1 MTLDG
6 ELLDI
11 VCRRIANLDR
21 PAYIKNSELRYVA
34 VNDAYARFFGRDISD
49 FIGNRSQDLL
59 DAGESADREDKER
72 RALVFGSE
80 EVALCFD
87 AWGRQR
93 SRVEIESF
101 SPSEDRVYIFGVFL
115 AATAAARDAFAAGAA
130 RRPADEA
137 GFFRSVL
144 EGLPVATFV
153 RDSSH
158 RLIYANAA
166 HADITGLD
174 RDEMLGKTEHEMFA
188 VGADDFFVENEAVL
202 REGRGHEFESE
213 IVDRRQVTHPVKICL
228 NRATAADGKHY
239 AVGSVTDTSALK
251 QREMQLIEAQARA
264 EALHQDLDN
273 ILRSMPIGVLIHNGD
288 YIVEYVNDA
297 FYDIWEY
304 SKEDRFEGRPYRD
317 IIAKHYEL
325 ARFGADGRSIDDIY
339 QAWLATLG
347 KAGEHRQTEVNFA
360 DGKSVIID
368 ARQISNG
375 RTLMSYTDISSVKQQ
390 SREITETRLALE
402 HLGELMADAMQAMS
416 QGLLIVQDGA
426 ILLANDRLKDML
438 KLPAELTEVGRD
450 WSAAF
455 DYCAERGDFG
465 NGSEALL
472 ETWAESIAAS
482 KPISCVFQVVGDRWI
497 QLGAAIGEHRRWTV
511 VFTDVT
517 EMKEREADLQLL
529 LARSN
534 AADRAKSEFLTH
546 MSHEIRTPMNGV
558 LGMAELLGKTDL
570 DPRQK
575 TFVDIIVKSGNALLT
590 IINDILDFSRIDTG
604 DMHLRKMAFDPAEAV
619 EDIATLLAAA
629 ASEKNIEL
637 MVRIAP
643 GVPAAMLGDAG
654 RFRQIVT
661 NLVGNAIKFTERG
674 HVLVELDSQS
684 APDDNIL
691 LVLRIEDTG
700 IGIPAEKLDTIFDK
714 FSLADSS
721 FARRLEGSGLGLA
734 ITAGLVDLFGGS
746 LSVESEWGKGSVFT
760 VHLSMPLV
768 APRAE
773 VPELPANVKRAG
785 ILIVE
790 DDEAHRRI
798 LTEQLAQWGFD
809 SHAAED
815 GKTALAILDAAF
827 DMGVSV
833 EAIIVDYSMPG
844 MSGYQIASAV
854 RADPRFEALPI
865 VFLTSMG
872 VAGRDKDFTA
882 VNGQAHLM
890 KPVRANVLRN
900 TIIDVVRASRR
911 KKAGEQPDAAAR
923 PLPLEAEAAAAIEAT
938 DRMTPASPGNAID
951 VLVAEDNEVNQIVFT
966 QILQAT
972 GLRFLVVENGQAA
985 VDAWRQLRPSLI
997 LMDVSMPV
1005 MNGHQATRMIRQ
1017 FEAQVE
1023 QGWHVPIIGVTA
1035 QALDVDRIACM
1046 QAGMDDCL
1054 SKPISPELL
1063 EDKIQRYLGDVV
1075 FRADRFNSQGSDR

>member
-11 VCRRIANLDR
+11 ACRRIAHLDR

-34 VNDAYARFFGRDISD
+34 VNDAYARFFGHDVSD
-49 FIGNRSQDLL
+49 FIGNRSHDLL
-59 DAGESADREDKER
+59 DAGESADREDRER

-87 AWGRQR
+87 GSGRQR
-93 SRVEIESF
+93 SRIQIESF

-115 AATAAARDAFAAGAA
+115 EA
-130 RRPADEA
+130 PA
-137 GFFRSVL
+137 
-144 EGLPVATFV
+144 
-153 RDSSH
+153 
-158 RLIYANAA
+158 
-166 HADITGLD
+166 
-174 RDEMLGKTEHEMFA
+174 KT
-188 VGADDFFVENEAVL
+188 
-202 REGRGHEFESE
+202 
-213 IVDRRQVTHPVKICL
+213 
-228 NRATAADGKHY
+228 
-239 AVGSVTDTSALK
+239 
-251 QREMQLIEAQARA
+251 
-264 EALHQDLDN
+264 LHHDLDN
-273 ILRSMPIGVLIHNGD
+273 ILRSMPIGVLIHDSN

-297 FYDIWEY
+297 FYDIWEF

-317 IIAKHYEL
+317 LIAKHYEL
-325 ARFGADGRSIDDIY
+325 ARFGFDGRSIDDIY
-339 QAWLATLG
+339 QARLAALR
-347 KAGEHRQTEVNFA
+347 KAGEHLQTEMNFA

-368 ARQISNG
+368 ARRISNG
-375 RTLMSYTDISSVKQQ
+375 RTLMSYTDISSVKRQFQ
-390 SREITETRLALE
+390 EITETRLALE
-402 HLGELMADAMQAMS
+402 RLGELMADAMQAMS
-416 QGLLIVQDGA
+416 QGLLIVQDGT
-426 ILLANDRLKDML
+426 IMLANDRLKDML
-438 KLPAELTEVGRD
+438 KLPAELLEVGKG

-465 NGSEALL
+465 DDAEAVR
-472 ETWAESIAAS
+472 TSWGESIAVG
-482 KPISCVFQVVGDRWI
+482 KPISCVFQITGGRWM

-511 VFTDVT
+511 VLTDVT

-546 MSHEIRTPMNGV
+546 MSHEIRTPINGV

-570 DPRQK
+570 DARQK

-604 DMHLRKMAFDPAEAV
+604 EMHLRKVAFDPAEAV

-629 ASEKNIEL
+629 ASEKNVEL

-643 GVPAAMLGDAG
+643 GMPAAMLGDAG

-674 HVLVELDSQS
+674 HVLVELDSQP
-684 APDDNIL
+684 APGDTVL
-691 LVLRIEDTG
+691 LVLRVEDTG
-700 IGIPAEKLDTIFDK
+700 IGIPDEKLDTIFDK

-746 LSVESEWGKGSVFT
+746 LSVESEWGRGSVFT
-760 VHLSMPLV
+760 VHLPMPLV
-768 APRAE
+768 VARGKVA
-773 VPELPANVKRAG
+773 ELPANVRDARV
-785 ILIVE
+785 LIVE
-790 DDEAHRRI
+790 DDAIHRGI
-798 LTEQLAQWGFD
+798 LTEQLTQWGFD
-809 SHAAED
+809 GHVAED

-827 DMGVSV
+827 DMGISV
-833 EAIIVDYSMPG
+833 DAMIVDYSMPG
-844 MSGYQIASAV
+844 MNGYQVAGAV
-854 RADPRFEALPI
+854 RADPRFCALPI

-872 VAGRDKDFTA
+872 AAGCDREFAA

-890 KPVRANVLRN
+890 KPVRANVLRG

-911 KKAGEQPDAAAR
+911 KKLGERSAPVER
-923 PLPLEAEAAAAIEAT
+923 RLPIEAEAAAAIEAT
-938 DRMTPASPGNAID
+938 DQITSAKPGNAID

-1017 FEAQVE
+1017 FETQAGH
-1023 QGWHVPIIGVTA
+1023 GWHVPIVGVTA

-1046 QAGMDDCL
+1046 QSGMDDCM

-1063 EDKIQRYLGDVV
+1063 ETKIQRYLGDTA
-1075 FRADRFNSQGSDR
+1075 FQADRSKN

>member
-1 MTLDG
+1 LDG

-11 VCRRIANLDR
+11 ACRRIAHLDR

-34 VNDAYARFFGRDISD
+34 VNDAYARFFGHDVSD
-49 FIGNRSQDLL
+49 FIGNRSHDLL
-59 DAGESADREDKER
+59 DAGESADREDRER

-87 AWGRQR
+87 GSGRQR
-93 SRVEIESF
+93 SRIQIESF
-101 SPSEDRVYIFGVFL
+101 APSEDRVYIFGVFL
-115 AATAAARDAFAAGAA
+115 EA
-130 RRPADEA
+130 PA
-137 GFFRSVL
+137 
-144 EGLPVATFV
+144 
-153 RDSSH
+153 
-158 RLIYANAA
+158 
-166 HADITGLD
+166 
-174 RDEMLGKTEHEMFA
+174 KT
-188 VGADDFFVENEAVL
+188 
-202 REGRGHEFESE
+202 
-213 IVDRRQVTHPVKICL
+213 
-228 NRATAADGKHY
+228 
-239 AVGSVTDTSALK
+239 
-251 QREMQLIEAQARA
+251 
-264 EALHQDLDN
+264 LHQDLDN
-273 ILRSMPIGVLIHNGD
+273 ILRSMPIGVLIHDGN

-297 FYDIWEY
+297 FYDIWEFP
-304 SKEDRFEGRPYRD
+304 KEDRFEGRPYRD
-317 IIAKHYEL
+317 LIAKHYEL
-325 ARFGADGRSIDDIY
+325 ARFGFDGRSIDDIY
-339 QAWLATLG
+339 QARLAALR
-347 KAGEHRQTEVNFA
+347 KAGEHLQTEMNFA

-368 ARQISNG
+368 ARRISNG
-375 RTLMSYTDISSVKQQ
+375 RTLMSYTDISSVKRQFQ
-390 SREITETRLALE
+390 EITETRLALE
-402 HLGELMADAMQAMS
+402 RLGELMADAMQAMS
-416 QGLLIVQDGA
+416 QGLLIVQDGT
-426 ILLANDRLKDML
+426 IMLANDRLKDML
-438 KLPAELTEVGRD
+438 KLPAELLEVGRG
-450 WSAAF
+450 WPAAF
-455 DYCAERGDFG
+455 DHCAERGDFG
-465 NGSEALL
+465 DDAEAVR
-472 ETWAESIAAS
+472 TSWGESIAAG
-482 KPISCVFQVVGDRWI
+482 KPISCVFQITGDRWMQI
-497 QLGAAIGEHRRWTV
+497 DAAIGEHRRWTV
-511 VFTDVT
+511 VLTDVT

-570 DPRQK
+570 DARQK

-604 DMHLRKMAFDPAEAV
+604 EMHLRKMAFDPAEAV

-629 ASEKNIEL
+629 ASEKNVEL

-643 GVPAAMLGDAG
+643 GMPAAMLGDAG

-674 HVLVELDSQS
+674 HVLVELDSQP
-684 APDDNIL
+684 APGDTVL
-691 LVLRIEDTG
+691 LVLRVEDTG
-700 IGIPAEKLDTIFDK
+700 IGIPDEKLDTIFDK

-746 LSVESEWGKGSVFT
+746 LSVESEWGRGSVFT
-760 VHLSMPLV
+760 VHLPMPLV
-768 APRAE
+768 VARGKVA
-773 VPELPANVKRAG
+773 ELPPNVRDARV
-785 ILIVE
+785 LIVE
-790 DDEAHRRI
+790 DDAIHRGI
-798 LTEQLAQWGFD
+798 LTEQLTQWGFD
-809 SHAAED
+809 GHVAED

-827 DMGVSV
+827 DMGISV
-833 EAIIVDYSMPG
+833 DAMIVDYSMPG
-844 MSGYQIASAV
+844 MNGYQVASAV
-854 RADPRFEALPI
+854 RADPRFCALPI

-872 VAGRDKDFTA
+872 AAGCDREFAA

-890 KPVRANVLRN
+890 KPVRANVLRG

-911 KKAGEQPDAAAR
+911 KKLGERSAPVER
-923 PLPLEAEAAAAIEAT
+923 RLPIEAEAAAAIEAT
-938 DRMTPASPGNAID
+938 DQMTSAKPGNAID

-1017 FEAQVE
+1017 FETQAGH
-1023 QGWHVPIIGVTA
+1023 GWHVPIVGVTA

-1046 QAGMDDCL
+1046 QSGMDDCM

-1063 EDKIQRYLGDVV
+1063 ETKIQRYLGDTA
-1075 FRADRFNSQGSDR
+1075 FQADRSKNQGSDR

>member
-11 VCRRIANLDR
+11 ACRRIANLDR

-34 VNDAYARFFGRDISD
+34 VNEAYARFFGREISD
-49 FIGNRSQDLL
+49 FIGNRSHDLL
-59 DAGESADREDKER
+59 DADESADREDRER

-87 AWGRQR
+87 ASGRQR
-93 SRVEIESF
+93 SRIQIESF
-101 SPSEDRVYIFGVFL
+101 SPSEERLYIFGVFQAAS
-115 AATAAARDAFAAGAA
+115 AATRDVSTAETV
-130 RRPADEA
+130 RKDVDEA

-144 EGLPVATFV
+144 EDLPVATFV
-153 RDSSH
+153 RDADH
-158 RLIYANAA
+158 RLIYTNAA
-166 HADITGLD
+166 HADIIGLD
-174 RDEMLGKTEHEMFA
+174 RKEMLGKTEHEMFD
-188 VGADDFFVENEAVL
+188 VGADDFFAENEAVL

-213 IVDRRQVTHPVKICL
+213 IVNRQQVARPVRIRL
-228 NRATAADGKHY
+228 NRATTTDGKHY
-239 AVGSVTDTSALK
+239 AIGSVTDTSALK
-251 QREMQLIEAQARA
+251 QRETQLIEAQARA

-273 ILRSMPIGVLIHNGD
+273 ILRSMPIGVLIHNSD
-288 YIVEYVNDA
+288 YIVEYVNHA
-297 FYDIWEY
+297 FYDIWEF
-304 SKEDRFEGRPYRD
+304 SKDDRFEGRPYRD
-317 IIAKHYEL
+317 LIAKHYEL
-325 ARFGADGRSIDDIY
+325 ARFSADSGSIDDIY
-339 QAWLATLG
+339 QARLAALR
-347 KAGEHRQTEVNFA
+347 KAGEHLQTEVNFA

-368 ARQISNG
+368 ARRISNG
-375 RTLMSYTDISSVKQQ
+375 RTLMSYTDISSVRQQ
-390 SREITETRLALE
+390 SQEITETRLALE
-402 HLGELMADAMQAMS
+402 RLGELMADAMQAMS
-416 QGLLIVQDGA
+416 QGLLIVQDGT
-426 ILLANDRLKDML
+426 IMLANDRLKDML
-438 KLPAELTEVGRD
+438 KLPAALLEVGKN

-465 NGSEALL
+465 GDSEVLRKS
-472 ETWAESIAAS
+472 WADSIAS
-482 KPISCVFQVVGDRWI
+482 CKPISCVFQIVGDRWM
-497 QLGAAIGEHRRWTV
+497 QLDAAIGEHRRWTV
-511 VFTDVT
+511 VLTDVT

-570 DPRQK
+570 DTRQK
-575 TFVDIIVKSGNALLT
+575 TFVDIIVKSGNALMT

-604 DMHLRKMAFDPAEAV
+604 EMHLRKMAFDPAEAI

-674 HVLVELDSQS
+674 HVLVELDSQF
-684 APDDNIL
+684 APDDNVL
-691 LVLRIEDTG
+691 LVLRVEDTG
-700 IGIPAEKLDTIFDK
+700 IGIPDEKLDTIFDK

-721 FARRLEGSGLGLA
+721 FARRLDGSGLGLA

-746 LSVESEWGKGSVFT
+746 LSVESEWGRGSVFT
-760 VHLSMPLV
+760 VHLPMPLV
-768 APRAE
+768 AARDA
-773 VPELPANVKRAG
+773 VPELPANLKRAR
-785 ILIVE
+785 ILVVE
-790 DDEAHRRI
+790 DDETHRRI
-798 LTEQLAQWGFD
+798 LTEQLAHWGFD
-809 SHAAED
+809 GHAAED
-815 GKTALAILDAAF
+815 AETALAILDAAF

-833 EAIIVDYSMPG
+833 DAIIIDYGMPH
-844 MSGYQIASAV
+844 MNGYQLASTV
-854 RADPRFEALPI
+854 CADPRFATLPI

-872 VAGRDKDFTA
+872 AAGSDKEFGA
-882 VNGQAHLM
+882 VNGQTHLM

-900 TIIDVVRASRR
+900 TIIDVVRTSRR
-911 KKAGEQPDAAAR
+911 KKAGGQSDSAAR
-923 PLPLEAEAAAAIEAT
+923 QLPIDREIAVAIETT
-938 DRMTPASPGNAID
+938 DQLMPAKPGNAID

-1017 FEAQVE
+1017 LETQLGQE
-1023 QGWHVPIIGVTA
+1023 WHVPIVGVTA
-1035 QALDVDRIACM
+1035 QALDVDRITCM
-1046 QAGMDDCL
+1046 QSGMDDCL

-1063 EDKIQRYLGDVV
+1063 EGKIRRYLGDAV
-1075 FRADRFNSQGSDR
+1075 FQADRSNS

>member
-11 VCRRIANLDR
+11 ACRRIASLDR

-34 VNDAYARFFGRDISD
+34 VNDAYARFFAHDISD
-49 FIGNRSQDLL
+49 FIGNRSHDLL
-59 DAGESADREDKER
+59 DAGESADIEDRER

-87 AWGRQR
+87 ASGRQR
-93 SRVEIESF
+93 SRIQIESF

-115 AATAAARDAFAAGAA
+115 EA
-130 RRPADEA
+130 PA
-137 GFFRSVL
+137 
-144 EGLPVATFV
+144 
-153 RDSSH
+153 
-158 RLIYANAA
+158 
-166 HADITGLD
+166 
-174 RDEMLGKTEHEMFA
+174 KT
-188 VGADDFFVENEAVL
+188 
-202 REGRGHEFESE
+202 
-213 IVDRRQVTHPVKICL
+213 
-228 NRATAADGKHY
+228 
-239 AVGSVTDTSALK
+239 
-251 QREMQLIEAQARA
+251 
-264 EALHQDLDN
+264 LHQDLDN
-273 ILRSMPIGVLIHNGD
+273 ILRSMPIGVLIHDSD

-297 FYDIWEY
+297 FYDIWEF
-304 SKEDRFEGRPYRD
+304 SKDDRFEGRPYRD
-317 IIAKHYEL
+317 LIAKHYEL
-325 ARFGADGRSIDDIY
+325 ARFGFDGRSIDDIY
-339 QAWLATLG
+339 QERLAALR
-347 KAGEHRQTEVNFA
+347 KAGEHLQTEMNFA

-368 ARQISNG
+368 ARRISNG

-390 SREITETRLALE
+390 FQEITETRLALE
-402 HLGELMADAMQAMS
+402 RLGELMADAMQAMS

-426 ILLANDRLKDML
+426 IMLANDRLKTML
-438 KLPAELTEVGRD
+438 KLPAELLEVGKD

-455 DYCAERGDFG
+455 DYCGKRGDFG
-465 NGSEALL
+465 DDAEAVR
-472 ETWAESIAAS
+472 TSWGESIAAG
-482 KPISCVFQVVGDRWI
+482 KPISCVFQITGDRWM
-497 QLGAAIGEHRRWTV
+497 QLDAAIGEHRRWTV
-511 VFTDVT
+511 VLTDVT

-570 DPRQK
+570 DARQK

-604 DMHLRKMAFDPAEAV
+604 EMHLRKMAFDPAEAV

-629 ASEKNIEL
+629 ASEKNIQL

-643 GVPAAMLGDAG
+643 GVPAGMLGDAG

-674 HVLVELDSQS
+674 HVLAELDSQP
-684 APDDNIL
+684 APGDTVL
-691 LVLRIEDTG
+691 LVLRVEDTG
-700 IGIPAEKLDTIFDK
+700 IGIPDEKLDTIFDK

-746 LSVESEWGKGSVFT
+746 LSVASEWGRGSVFT
-760 VHLSMPLV
+760 VHLPMPLV
-768 APRAE
+768 AARGKVA
-773 VPELPANVKRAG
+773 ELPANVRDARV
-785 ILIVE
+785 LIVE
-790 DDEAHRRI
+790 DDAIHRRI

-809 SHAAED
+809 GHVAED

-833 EAIIVDYSMPG
+833 DAIIVDYSMPG
-844 MSGYQIASAV
+844 MNGYQVASAV
-854 RADPRFEALPI
+854 RADPRFDTLPI

-872 VAGRDKDFTA
+872 VAGCDREFAA

-890 KPVRANVLRN
+890 KPVRANVLRG

-911 KKAGEQPDAAAR
+911 KKLGERSAPVER
-923 PLPLEAEAAAAIEAT
+923 RLPIETEAAAAIEAT
-938 DRMTPASPGNAID
+938 DRMTQAKPGNAID

-1017 FEAQVE
+1017 FETQAG
-1023 QGWHVPIIGVTA
+1023 QGWHVPIVGVMA
-1035 QALDVDRIACM
+1035 QALDVDRITCM
-1046 QAGMDDCL
+1046 QSGMDDCM

-1063 EDKIQRYLGDVV
+1063 ETKIQRYLGDTA
-1075 FRADRFNSQGSDR
+1075 FQADRSKNQGSDR

>member
-11 VCRRIANLDR
+11 ACRRIAHLDR

-34 VNDAYARFFGRDISD
+34 VNDAYARFFGHDVSD
-49 FIGNRSQDLL
+49 FIGNRSHDLL
-59 DAGESADREDKER
+59 DAGESADREDRER

-87 AWGRQR
+87 GSGRQR
-93 SRVEIESF
+93 SRIQIESF
-101 SPSEDRVYIFGVFL
+101 SPSEGRVYIFGVFL
-115 AATAAARDAFAAGAA
+115 EA
-130 RRPADEA
+130 PA
-137 GFFRSVL
+137 
-144 EGLPVATFV
+144 
-153 RDSSH
+153 
-158 RLIYANAA
+158 
-166 HADITGLD
+166 
-174 RDEMLGKTEHEMFA
+174 KT
-188 VGADDFFVENEAVL
+188 
-202 REGRGHEFESE
+202 
-213 IVDRRQVTHPVKICL
+213 
-228 NRATAADGKHY
+228 
-239 AVGSVTDTSALK
+239 
-251 QREMQLIEAQARA
+251 
-264 EALHQDLDN
+264 LHHDLDN
-273 ILRSMPIGVLIHNGD
+273 ILRSMPIGVLIHDSN

-297 FYDIWEY
+297 FYDIWEF

-317 IIAKHYEL
+317 LIAKHYEL
-325 ARFGADGRSIDDIY
+325 ARFGFDGRSIDDIY
-339 QAWLATLG
+339 QARLAALR
-347 KAGEHRQTEVNFA
+347 KAGEHLQTEMNFA

-368 ARQISNG
+368 ARRISNG
-375 RTLMSYTDISSVKQQ
+375 RTLMSYTDISSVKRQFQ
-390 SREITETRLALE
+390 EITETRLALE
-402 HLGELMADAMQAMS
+402 RLGELMADAMQAMS
-416 QGLLIVQDGA
+416 QGLLIVQDGT
-426 ILLANDRLKDML
+426 IMLANDRLKDML
-438 KLPAELTEVGRD
+438 KLPAELLEVGKG

-465 NGSEALL
+465 DDAEAVR
-472 ETWAESIAAS
+472 TSWGESIAVG
-482 KPISCVFQVVGDRWI
+482 KPISCVFQITGGRWM

-511 VFTDVT
+511 VLTDVT

-570 DPRQK
+570 DARQK

-604 DMHLRKMAFDPAEAV
+604 EMHLRKVAFDPAEAV

-629 ASEKNIEL
+629 ASEKNVEL

-643 GVPAAMLGDAG
+643 GMPAAMLGDAG

-674 HVLVELDSQS
+674 HVLVELDSQP
-684 APDDNIL
+684 APGDTVL
-691 LVLRIEDTG
+691 LVLRVEDTG
-700 IGIPAEKLDTIFDK
+700 IGIPDEKLDTIFDK

-746 LSVESEWGKGSVFT
+746 LSVESEWGRGSVFT
-760 VHLSMPLV
+760 VHLPMPLV
-768 APRAE
+768 VARGKVA
-773 VPELPANVKRAG
+773 ELPANVRDARV
-785 ILIVE
+785 LIVE
-790 DDEAHRRI
+790 DDAIHRGI
-798 LTEQLAQWGFD
+798 LTEQLTQWGFD
-809 SHAAED
+809 GHVAED

-827 DMGVSV
+827 DMGISV
-833 EAIIVDYSMPG
+833 DAMIVDYSMPD
-844 MSGYQIASAV
+844 MNGYQVASAV
-854 RADPRFEALPI
+854 RADPRFCALPI

-872 VAGRDKDFTA
+872 AAGCDREFAA

-890 KPVRANVLRN
+890 KPVRANVLRG

-911 KKAGEQPDAAAR
+911 KKLGERSAPVER
-923 PLPLEAEAAAAIEAT
+923 RLPIEAEAAAAIEAT
-938 DRMTPASPGNAID
+938 DQITSAKPGNAID

-972 GLRFLVVENGQAA
+972 GLRFLVVENGQAV

-1017 FEAQVE
+1017 FETQAGH
-1023 QGWHVPIIGVTA
+1023 GWHVPIVGVTA

-1046 QAGMDDCL
+1046 QSGMDDCM

-1063 EDKIQRYLGDVV
+1063 ETKIQRYLGDTA
-1075 FRADRFNSQGSDR
+1075 FQADRSKN

>member
-1 MTLDG
+1 LTLDG

-11 VCRRIANLDR
+11 ACRRIASLDR

-34 VNDAYARFFGRDISD
+34 VNDAYARFFAHDISD
-49 FIGNRSQDLL
+49 FIGNRSHDLL
-59 DAGESADREDKER
+59 DAGESADIEDRER

-87 AWGRQR
+87 ASGRQR
-93 SRVEIESF
+93 SRIQIESF

-115 AATAAARDAFAAGAA
+115 EA
-130 RRPADEA
+130 PA
-137 GFFRSVL
+137 
-144 EGLPVATFV
+144 
-153 RDSSH
+153 
-158 RLIYANAA
+158 
-166 HADITGLD
+166 
-174 RDEMLGKTEHEMFA
+174 KT
-188 VGADDFFVENEAVL
+188 
-202 REGRGHEFESE
+202 
-213 IVDRRQVTHPVKICL
+213 
-228 NRATAADGKHY
+228 
-239 AVGSVTDTSALK
+239 
-251 QREMQLIEAQARA
+251 
-264 EALHQDLDN
+264 LHQDLDN
-273 ILRSMPIGVLIHNGD
+273 ILRSMPIGVLIHDSD

-297 FYDIWEY
+297 FYDIWEF
-304 SKEDRFEGRPYRD
+304 SKDDRFEGRPYRD
-317 IIAKHYEL
+317 LIAKHYEL
-325 ARFGADGRSIDDIY
+325 ARFGFDGRSIDDIY
-339 QAWLATLG
+339 QERLAALR
-347 KAGEHRQTEVNFA
+347 KAGEHLQTEMNFA

-368 ARQISNG
+368 ARRISNG

-390 SREITETRLALE
+390 FQEITETRLALE
-402 HLGELMADAMQAMS
+402 RLGELMADAMQAMS

-426 ILLANDRLKDML
+426 IMLANDRLKTML
-438 KLPAELTEVGRD
+438 KLPVELLEVGKD

-455 DYCAERGDFG
+455 DYCGKRGDFG
-465 NGSEALL
+465 DDAEAVR
-472 ETWAESIAAS
+472 TSWGESIAAG
-482 KPISCVFQVVGDRWI
+482 KPISCVFQITGDRWM
-497 QLGAAIGEHRRWTV
+497 QLDAAIGEHRRWTV
-511 VFTDVT
+511 VLTDVT

-570 DPRQK
+570 DARQK

-604 DMHLRKMAFDPAEAV
+604 EMHLRKMAFDPAEAV

-629 ASEKNIEL
+629 ASEKNIQL

-643 GVPAAMLGDAG
+643 GVPAGMLGDAG

-674 HVLVELDSQS
+674 HVLVELDSQL
-684 APDDNIL
+684 APGDTVL
-691 LVLRIEDTG
+691 LVLRVEDTG
-700 IGIPAEKLDTIFDK
+700 IGIPDEKLDTIFDK

-746 LSVESEWGKGSVFT
+746 LSVESEWGRGSVFT
-760 VHLSMPLV
+760 VHLPMPLV
-768 APRAE
+768 AARGKVA
-773 VPELPANVKRAG
+773 ELPANVRDARV
-785 ILIVE
+785 LIVE
-790 DDEAHRRI
+790 DDAIHRRI

-809 SHAAED
+809 GHVAED

-833 EAIIVDYSMPG
+833 DAIIVDYSMPG
-844 MSGYQIASAV
+844 MNGYQVASAV
-854 RADPRFEALPI
+854 RADPRFDTLPI

-872 VAGRDKDFTA
+872 VAGCDREFAA

-890 KPVRANVLRN
+890 KPVRANVLRG

-911 KKAGEQPDAAAR
+911 KKLGERSAPVER
-923 PLPLEAEAAAAIEAT
+923 RLPIETEAAAAIEAT
-938 DRMTPASPGNAID
+938 DRMTQAKPGNAID

-1017 FEAQVE
+1017 FETQAG
-1023 QGWHVPIIGVTA
+1023 QGWHVPIVGVMA
-1035 QALDVDRIACM
+1035 QALDVDRITCM
-1046 QAGMDDCL
+1046 QSGMDDCM

-1063 EDKIQRYLGDVV
+1063 ETKIQRYLGDTA
-1075 FRADRFNSQGSDR
+1075 FQADRSKNQGSDR

>member
-11 VCRRIANLDR
+11 ACRRIASLDR

-49 FIGNRSQDLL
+49 FIGNRSHDLL
-59 DAGESADREDKER
+59 DASESADREDRER

-87 AWGRQR
+87 GSGRER
-93 SRVEIESF
+93 SRIQIESF
-101 SPSEDRVYIFGVFL
+101 SPAEDRLYIFGVFL
-115 AATAAARDAFAAGAA
+115 EAPARG
-130 RRPADEA
+130 
-137 GFFRSVL
+137 
-144 EGLPVATFV
+144 
-153 RDSSH
+153 
-158 RLIYANAA
+158 
-166 HADITGLD
+166 
-174 RDEMLGKTEHEMFA
+174 
-188 VGADDFFVENEAVL
+188 
-202 REGRGHEFESE
+202 
-213 IVDRRQVTHPVKICL
+213 
-228 NRATAADGKHY
+228 
-239 AVGSVTDTSALK
+239 
-251 QREMQLIEAQARA
+251 
-264 EALHQDLDN
+264 LHQDLDN
-273 ILRSMPIGVLIHNGD
+273 ILRSMPIGVLIHDSD
-288 YIVEYVNDA
+288 YVVEYVNDA
-297 FYDIWEY
+297 FYDIFEF
-304 SKEDRFEGRPYRD
+304 SKDERFEGRPYRD
-317 IIAKHYEL
+317 LIAKHYEL
-325 ARFGADGRSIDDIY
+325 ARFDTDGRSIDDIY
-339 QAWLATLG
+339 QARLAALR
-347 KAGEHRQTEVNFA
+347 KAGEHLQTEVNFA

-368 ARQISNG
+368 ARRIANG
-375 RTLMSYTDISSVKQQ
+375 RTLMSYTDISAVKQQ
-390 SREITETRLALE
+390 FREITEARLALE
-402 HLGELMADAMQAMS
+402 RLGELMADAMQAMS
-416 QGLLIVQDGA
+416 QGLLIVQDGT
-426 ILLANDRLKDML
+426 IMLANDRLKDML
-438 KLPAELTEVGRD
+438 KLPAELLEVGRN

-455 DYCAERGDFG
+455 DYCAQRGDFG
-465 NGSEALL
+465 EDAEAMRAS
-472 ETWAESIAAS
+472 WGESVAAG
-482 KPISCVFQVVGDRWI
+482 KPISCVFQIEGDRWM
-497 QLGAAIGEHRRWTV
+497 QLEAALGEHRRWTV
-511 VFTDVT
+511 VLTDVT

-570 DPRQK
+570 DARQK

-604 DMHLRKMAFDPAEAV
+604 EMHLRKMAFDPAEAV

-643 GVPAAMLGDAG
+643 GVPAAILGDAG

-674 HVLVELDSQS
+674 HVLVELDSQP
-684 APDDNIL
+684 APGDTIL

-700 IGIPAEKLDTIFDK
+700 IGIPEEKLDTIFDK

-721 FARRLEGSGLGLA
+721 FARRLEGSGLGLT

-760 VHLSMPLV
+760 VHLPMPLV
-768 APRAE
+768 AARGKIA
-773 VPELPANVKRAG
+773 ELPANVRDARV
-785 ILIVE
+785 LIVE
-790 DDEAHRRI
+790 DDAIYRRI

-809 SHAAED
+809 GHVAED
-815 GKTALAILDAAF
+815 GGTALAILDAAF

-833 EAIIVDYSMPG
+833 DAVIVDYSMPG
-844 MSGYQIASAV
+844 MNGYQVATAV
-854 RADPRFEALPI
+854 RADPRFDTLPI

-872 VAGRDKDFTA
+872 VAGCDREFAA

-890 KPVRANVLRN
+890 KPVRANVLRS

-911 KKAGEQPDAAAR
+911 KKLGERLASVER
-923 PLPLEAEAAAAIEAT
+923 RLPIEMEAAAAIEAT
-938 DRMTPASPGNAID
+938 DGMTSAKSGNAID

-1017 FEAQVE
+1017 FETQAGH
-1023 QGWHVPIIGVTA
+1023 GWHVPIVGVTA
-1035 QALDVDRIACM
+1035 QALDVDRIMCM
-1046 QAGMDDCL
+1046 QSGMDDCM

-1063 EDKIQRYLGDVV
+1063 ETKIRRYLGDTALM
-1075 FRADRFNSQGSDR
+1075 ADRSNN

>member
-11 VCRRIANLDR
+11 ACRRIASLDR

-34 VNDAYARFFGRDISD
+34 VNDAYARFFAHDISD
-49 FIGNRSQDLL
+49 FIGNRSHDLL
-59 DAGESADREDKER
+59 DAGESADIEDRER

-87 AWGRQR
+87 ASGRRR
-93 SRVEIESF
+93 SRIQIESF

-115 AATAAARDAFAAGAA
+115 EA
-130 RRPADEA
+130 PA
-137 GFFRSVL
+137 
-144 EGLPVATFV
+144 
-153 RDSSH
+153 
-158 RLIYANAA
+158 
-166 HADITGLD
+166 
-174 RDEMLGKTEHEMFA
+174 KT
-188 VGADDFFVENEAVL
+188 
-202 REGRGHEFESE
+202 
-213 IVDRRQVTHPVKICL
+213 
-228 NRATAADGKHY
+228 
-239 AVGSVTDTSALK
+239 
-251 QREMQLIEAQARA
+251 
-264 EALHQDLDN
+264 LHQDLDN
-273 ILRSMPIGVLIHNGD
+273 ILRSMPIGVLIHDSD

-297 FYDIWEY
+297 FYDIWEF
-304 SKEDRFEGRPYRD
+304 SKDDRFEGRPYRD
-317 IIAKHYEL
+317 LIAKHYEL
-325 ARFGADGRSIDDIY
+325 ARFGFDGRSIDDIY
-339 QAWLATLG
+339 QERLAALR
-347 KAGEHRQTEVNFA
+347 KAGEHLQTEMNFA

-368 ARQISNG
+368 ARRISNG

-390 SREITETRLALE
+390 FQEITETRLALE
-402 HLGELMADAMQAMS
+402 RLGELMADAMQAMS

-426 ILLANDRLKDML
+426 IMLANDRLKTML
-438 KLPAELTEVGRD
+438 KLPVELLEVGKD

-455 DYCAERGDFG
+455 DYCGKRGDFG
-465 NGSEALL
+465 DDAEAVR
-472 ETWAESIAAS
+472 TSWGESIAAG
-482 KPISCVFQVVGDRWI
+482 KPISCVFQITGDRWM
-497 QLGAAIGEHRRWTV
+497 QLDAAIGEHRRWTV
-511 VFTDVT
+511 VLTDVT

-570 DPRQK
+570 DARQK

-604 DMHLRKMAFDPAEAV
+604 EMHLRKMAFDPAEAV

-629 ASEKNIEL
+629 ASEKNIQL

-643 GVPAAMLGDAG
+643 GVPAGMLGDAG

-674 HVLVELDSQS
+674 HVLVELDSQL
-684 APDDNIL
+684 APGDTVL
-691 LVLRIEDTG
+691 LVLRVEDTG
-700 IGIPAEKLDTIFDK
+700 IGIPDEKLDTIFDK

-746 LSVESEWGKGSVFT
+746 LSVESEWGRGSVFT
-760 VHLSMPLV
+760 VHLPMPLV
-768 APRAE
+768 AARGKVA
-773 VPELPANVKRAG
+773 ELPANVRDARV
-785 ILIVE
+785 LIVE
-790 DDEAHRRI
+790 DDAIHRRI

-809 SHAAED
+809 GHVAED

-833 EAIIVDYSMPG
+833 DAIIVDYSMPG
-844 MSGYQIASAV
+844 MNGYQVASAV
-854 RADPRFEALPI
+854 RADPRFDTLPI

-872 VAGRDKDFTA
+872 VAGCDREFAA

-890 KPVRANVLRN
+890 KPVRANVLRG

-911 KKAGEQPDAAAR
+911 KKLGERSVPVER
-923 PLPLEAEAAAAIEAT
+923 RLPIETEAAAAIEAT
-938 DRMTPASPGNAID
+938 DRMTQAKPGNAID

-1017 FEAQVE
+1017 FETQAG
-1023 QGWHVPIIGVTA
+1023 QGWHVPIVGVMA
-1035 QALDVDRIACM
+1035 QALDVDRITCM
-1046 QAGMDDCL
+1046 QSGMDDCM

-1063 EDKIQRYLGDVV
+1063 ETKIQRYLGDTA
-1075 FRADRFNSQGSDR
+1075 FQADRSKNQGSDR

>member
-11 VCRRIANLDR
+11 ACRRIASLDR

-34 VNDAYARFFGRDISD
+34 VNDAYARFFGHDISD
-49 FIGNRSQDLL
+49 FIGNRSHDLL
-59 DAGESADREDKER
+59 DAGESADREDRER

-87 AWGRQR
+87 GSGRQR
-93 SRVEIESF
+93 SRIQIESF

-115 AATAAARDAFAAGAA
+115 DA
-130 RRPADEA
+130 PA
-137 GFFRSVL
+137 
-144 EGLPVATFV
+144 
-153 RDSSH
+153 
-158 RLIYANAA
+158 
-166 HADITGLD
+166 
-174 RDEMLGKTEHEMFA
+174 KT
-188 VGADDFFVENEAVL
+188 
-202 REGRGHEFESE
+202 
-213 IVDRRQVTHPVKICL
+213 
-228 NRATAADGKHY
+228 
-239 AVGSVTDTSALK
+239 
-251 QREMQLIEAQARA
+251 
-264 EALHQDLDN
+264 LHQDLDN
-273 ILRSMPIGVLIHNGD
+273 ILRSMPIGVLIHDSD
-288 YIVEYVNDA
+288 YVVEYVNDA
-297 FYDIWEY
+297 FYDIWEF

-317 IIAKHYEL
+317 LIAKHYEL
-325 ARFGADGRSIDDIY
+325 ARFGFDGRSIDDIY
-339 QAWLATLG
+339 QERLAALR
-347 KAGEHRQTEVNFA
+347 KAGEHLQTEMNFA

-368 ARQISNG
+368 ARRISNG

-390 SREITETRLALE
+390 FQEITETRLALE

-416 QGLLIVQDGA
+416 QGLLIVQDGT
-426 ILLANDRLKDML
+426 IMLVNDRLKDML
-438 KLPAELTEVGRD
+438 KLPAELLEVGKG

-465 NGSEALL
+465 DDAEAVRAS
-472 ETWAESIAAS
+472 WGESIAAG
-482 KPISCVFQVVGDRWI
+482 KPISCVFQITGDRWM

-511 VFTDVT
+511 VLTDVT

-570 DPRQK
+570 DARQK

-604 DMHLRKMAFDPAEAV
+604 EMHLRKMAFDPAEAV

-637 MVRIAP
+637 MVHIAP
-643 GVPAAMLGDAG
+643 GVPAAILGDAG

-674 HVLVELDSQS
+674 HVLVELDSQP
-684 APDDNIL
+684 APGDTIL

-700 IGIPAEKLDTIFDK
+700 IGIPDEKLDTIFDK

-760 VHLSMPLV
+760 VHLPMPLV
-768 APRAE
+768 ASRGKVA
-773 VPELPANVKRAG
+773 ELPANVRDARV
-785 ILIVE
+785 LIVE
-790 DDEAHRRI
+790 DDAIHRRI

-809 SHAAED
+809 GHVAED
-815 GKTALAILDAAF
+815 GRTALAILDAAF

-833 EAIIVDYSMPG
+833 DAIIVDYSMPG
-844 MSGYQIASAV
+844 MNGYQVASAV
-854 RADPRFEALPI
+854 RADPRFDTLPI
-865 VFLTSMG
+865 VFLTSMS
-872 VAGRDKDFTA
+872 VAGCDREFAD

-890 KPVRANVLRN
+890 KPVRANVLRG

-911 KKAGEQPDAAAR
+911 KKLGERSAPIER
-923 PLPLEAEAAAAIEAT
+923 RLPIETEAAAAIEAT
-938 DRMTPASPGNAID
+938 DRMTSAKPGNAID

-1017 FEAQVE
+1017 FETQAG
-1023 QGWHVPIIGVTA
+1023 QGWHVPIVGVMA
-1035 QALDVDRIACM
+1035 QALDVDRITCM
-1046 QAGMDDCL
+1046 QSGMDDCM

-1063 EDKIQRYLGDVV
+1063 ETKIQRYLGDTA
-1075 FRADRFNSQGSDR
+1075 FQADRSKN

>member
-11 VCRRIANLDR
+11 ACRRIASLDR

-34 VNDAYARFFGRDISD
+34 VNDAYARFFGHDISD
-49 FIGNRSQDLL
+49 FIGNRSHDLL
-59 DAGESADREDKER
+59 DAGESADREDRER

-87 AWGRQR
+87 ASGRER
-93 SRVEIESF
+93 SRIQIESF

-115 AATAAARDAFAAGAA
+115 EAPA
-130 RRPADEA
+130 RR
-137 GFFRSVL
+137 
-144 EGLPVATFV
+144 
-153 RDSSH
+153 
-158 RLIYANAA
+158 
-166 HADITGLD
+166 
-174 RDEMLGKTEHEMFA
+174 
-188 VGADDFFVENEAVL
+188 
-202 REGRGHEFESE
+202 
-213 IVDRRQVTHPVKICL
+213 
-228 NRATAADGKHY
+228 
-239 AVGSVTDTSALK
+239 
-251 QREMQLIEAQARA
+251 
-264 EALHQDLDN
+264 LHQDLDN
-273 ILRSMPIGVLIHNGD
+273 ILRSMPIGVLIHDSG
-288 YIVEYVNDA
+288 YVVEYVNDA
-297 FYDIWEY
+297 FYDIFEF
-304 SKEDRFEGRPYRD
+304 SKDERFEGRPYRD
-317 IIAKHYEL
+317 LIAKHYEL
-325 ARFGADGRSIDDIY
+325 ARFDSDGRSIDDIY
-339 QAWLATLG
+339 QARLAALR
-347 KAGEHRQTEVNFA
+347 KAGEHLQTEVNFT

-368 ARQISNG
+368 ARRIANG
-375 RTLMSYTDISSVKQQ
+375 RTLMSYTDISAVKQQ
-390 SREITETRLALE
+390 FREITEARLALE
-402 HLGELMADAMQAMS
+402 RLGELMADAMQAMS
-416 QGLLIVQDGA
+416 QGLLIVQDGT
-426 ILLANDRLKDML
+426 IMLANDRLKDML
-438 KLPAELTEVGRD
+438 KLPADFLEVGKN

-455 DYCAERGDFG
+455 DYCAQRGDFG
-465 NGSEALL
+465 EDAEVLRASWG
-472 ETWAESIAAS
+472 ESIAGG
-482 KPISCVFQVVGDRWI
+482 KPISCVFQIKGDRWM
-497 QLGAAIGEHRRWTV
+497 QLDAALGEHRRWTV
-511 VFTDVT
+511 ALTDVT

-570 DPRQK
+570 DARQK

-590 IINDILDFSRIDTG
+590 VINDILDFSRIDTG
-604 DMHLRKMAFDPAEAV
+604 EMHLRKMAFDPAEAV

-643 GVPAAMLGDAG
+643 GVPAAILGDAG

-674 HVLVELDSQS
+674 HVLVELDSQPS
-684 APDDNIL
+684 SDDNIL
-691 LVLRIEDTG
+691 LMLRVEDTG
-700 IGIPAEKLDTIFDK
+700 IGIPEEKLDTIFDK

-734 ITAGLVDLFGGS
+734 ITDGLVDLFGGS

-760 VHLSMPLV
+760 VHLPMPLV
-768 APRAE
+768 AARGKVA
-773 VPELPANVKRAG
+773 ELPANVRDARV
-785 ILIVE
+785 LIVE
-790 DDEAHRRI
+790 DDAIHRRI
-798 LTEQLAQWGFD
+798 LSEQLLQWGFD
-809 SHAAED
+809 GHVAED
-815 GKTALAILDAAF
+815 GRTALAILEAAF

-833 EAIIVDYSMPG
+833 DAIIVDYSMPG
-844 MSGYQIASAV
+844 MNGYQIASAL
-854 RADPRFEALPI
+854 RADPRFCALPI

-872 VAGRDKDFTA
+872 VAGGDREFAA

-890 KPVRANVLRN
+890 KPVRANVLRG

-911 KKAGEQPDAAAR
+911 KKLGERLAPVER
-923 PLPLEAEAAAAIEAT
+923 RLPIETEAAAAIEAT
-938 DRMTPASPGNAID
+938 DRMTLAKSGNAID

-1017 FEAQVE
+1017 FETQAG
-1023 QGWHVPIIGVTA
+1023 QGWHVPIVGVTA
-1035 QALDVDRIACM
+1035 QALDVDRMMCM
-1046 QAGMDDCL
+1046 QSGMDDCI

-1063 EDKIQRYLGDVV
+1063 ETKIQQYLGDIV
-1075 FRADRFNSQGSDR
+1075 FREDRSKN

>member
-11 VCRRIANLDR
+11 VCRRIASLDR

-34 VNDAYARFFGRDISD
+34 VNDAYARFFGHDISD
-49 FIGNRSQDLL
+49 FIGNRSYDLL
-59 DAGESADREDKER
+59 DAGESADREDRER

-87 AWGRQR
+87 TSGHQR
-93 SRVEIESF
+93 SRIQIESF

-115 AATAAARDAFAAGAA
+115 
-130 RRPADEA
+130 EA
-137 GFFRSVL
+137 
-144 EGLPVATFV
+144 
-153 RDSSH
+153 
-158 RLIYANAA
+158 
-166 HADITGLD
+166 
-174 RDEMLGKTEHEMFA
+174 
-188 VGADDFFVENEAVL
+188 
-202 REGRGHEFESE
+202 
-213 IVDRRQVTHPVKICL
+213 PVK
-228 NRATAADGKHY
+228 K
-239 AVGSVTDTSALK
+239 
-251 QREMQLIEAQARA
+251 
-264 EALHQDLDN
+264 LHQDLDN
-273 ILRSMPIGVLIHNGD
+273 ILRSMPIGVLIHDSD

-297 FYDIWEY
+297 CYDIWEF

-317 IIAKHYEL
+317 LIAKHYEL
-325 ARFGADGRSIDDIY
+325 AHFGSDGGSIDEIY
-339 QAWLATLG
+339 QARLAALRQ
-347 KAGEHRQTEVNFA
+347 AGEHLQTEVNFA
-360 DGKSVIID
+360 DGKAVIID
-368 ARQISNG
+368 ARRISGG
-375 RTLMSYTDISSVKQQ
+375 RTLMSYTDISSVRQQ
-390 SREITETRLALE
+390 SQEITETRLALE
-402 HLGELMADAMQAMS
+402 RLGELMADAMQAMS
-416 QGLLIVQDGA
+416 QGLLIVQCGT
-426 ILLANDRLKDML
+426 IMLANDRLKDML
-438 KLPAELTEVGRD
+438 KLPSELLEVGKD

-465 NGSEALL
+465 ENSEALRASWG
-472 ETWAESIAAS
+472 ENIATG
-482 KPISCVFQVVGDRWI
+482 KPISCVFRIIGDRWL
-497 QLGAAIGEHRRWTV
+497 QLEAAIGEHRRWTV
-511 VFTDVT
+511 VLTDVT

-534 AADRAKSEFLTH
+534 TADRAKSEFLTH

-570 DPRQK
+570 DARQK

-604 DMHLRKMAFDPAEAV
+604 DMHLRQVAFDPAEAV

-637 MVRIAP
+637 MVRVAP

-691 LVLRIEDTG
+691 LMLRVEDTG
-700 IGIPAEKLDTIFDK
+700 IGIPEEKLDTIFDK

-746 LSVESEWGKGSVFT
+746 LSVKSEWGKGSAFT
-760 VHLSMPLV
+760 VHLPMPPV
-768 APRAE
+768 AARGRL
-773 VPELPANVKRAG
+773 PELPANLKRAG
-785 ILIVE
+785 ILILE
-790 DDEAHRRI
+790 DDEVHRRI

-809 SHAAED
+809 GYAVED
-815 GKTALAILDAAF
+815 GRTALAILDAAF

-833 EAIIVDYSMPG
+833 DAIIIDYSMPD
-844 MSGYQIASAV
+844 MNGYHVAHSL

-872 VAGRDKDFTA
+872 VAGSDKEFAA

-900 TIIDVVRASRR
+900 TVIDVVRTSRR
-911 KKAGEQPDAAAR
+911 KKMTGQSGSAQPPVAT
-923 PLPLEAEAAAAIEAT
+923 EAAAATKED
-938 DRMTPASPGNAID
+938 DRMVSAKPGNAID

-1005 MNGHQATRMIRQ
+1005 VNGHQATRMIRQ
-1017 FEAQVE
+1017 FETQAG
-1023 QGWHVPIIGVTA
+1023 QGWHVPIVGVTA
-1035 QALDVDRIACM
+1035 QALDVDRVMCM
-1046 QAGMDDCL
+1046 QSGMDDCM

-1063 EDKIQRYLGDVV
+1063 EAKIERYLGGTA
-1075 FRADRFNSQGSDR
+1075 FQADRSRN

>member
-11 VCRRIANLDR
+11 ACRRIASLDR

-34 VNDAYARFFGRDISD
+34 VNDAYARFFGHDISD
-49 FIGNRSQDLL
+49 FIGNRSHDLL
-59 DAGESADREDKER
+59 DAGESADREDRER

-87 AWGRQR
+87 ASGRER
-93 SRVEIESF
+93 SRIQIESF

-115 AATAAARDAFAAGAA
+115 EAPA
-130 RRPADEA
+130 RR
-137 GFFRSVL
+137 
-144 EGLPVATFV
+144 
-153 RDSSH
+153 
-158 RLIYANAA
+158 
-166 HADITGLD
+166 
-174 RDEMLGKTEHEMFA
+174 
-188 VGADDFFVENEAVL
+188 
-202 REGRGHEFESE
+202 
-213 IVDRRQVTHPVKICL
+213 
-228 NRATAADGKHY
+228 
-239 AVGSVTDTSALK
+239 
-251 QREMQLIEAQARA
+251 
-264 EALHQDLDN
+264 LHQDLDN
-273 ILRSMPIGVLIHNGD
+273 ILRSMPIGVLIHDSG
-288 YIVEYVNDA
+288 YVVEYVNDA
-297 FYDIWEY
+297 FYDIFEF
-304 SKEDRFEGRPYRD
+304 SKDERFEGRPYRD
-317 IIAKHYEL
+317 LIAKHYEL
-325 ARFGADGRSIDDIY
+325 ARFDSDGRSIDDIY
-339 QAWLATLG
+339 QARLAALH
-347 KAGEHRQTEVNFA
+347 KAGEHLQTEVNFT

-368 ARQISNG
+368 ARRIANG
-375 RTLMSYTDISSVKQQ
+375 RTLMSYTDISAVKQQ
-390 SREITETRLALE
+390 FREITEARLALE
-402 HLGELMADAMQAMS
+402 RLGELMADAMQAMS
-416 QGLLIVQDGA
+416 QGLLIVQDGT
-426 ILLANDRLKDML
+426 IMLANDRLKDML
-438 KLPAELTEVGRD
+438 KLPADLLDVGKN

-455 DYCAERGDFG
+455 DYCAQRGDFG
-465 NGSEALL
+465 EDA
-472 ETWAESIAAS
+472 ETLRASWGESIAVG
-482 KPISCVFQVVGDRWI
+482 KPISCVFQIKGDRWM
-497 QLGAAIGEHRRWTV
+497 QLDAALGEHRRWTV
-511 VFTDVT
+511 ALTDVT

-570 DPRQK
+570 DARQK

-604 DMHLRKMAFDPAEAV
+604 EMHLRKMAFDPAEAV

-643 GVPAAMLGDAG
+643 GVPAAILGDAG

-674 HVLVELDSQS
+674 HVLVELDSQPS
-684 APDDNIL
+684 SDDNIL
-691 LVLRIEDTG
+691 LMLRVEDTG
-700 IGIPAEKLDTIFDK
+700 IGIPEEKLDTIFDK

-760 VHLSMPLV
+760 VHLPMPLV
-768 APRAE
+768 AARGKVA
-773 VPELPANVKRAG
+773 ELPANVRDARV
-785 ILIVE
+785 LIVE
-790 DDEAHRRI
+790 DDAIHRRI
-798 LTEQLAQWGFD
+798 LSEQLLQWGFD
-809 SHAAED
+809 GHVAED
-815 GKTALAILDAAF
+815 GRTALAILEAAF

-833 EAIIVDYSMPG
+833 DAIIVDYSMPG
-844 MSGYQIASAV
+844 MNGYQIASAL
-854 RADPRFEALPI
+854 RADPRFCALPI

-872 VAGRDKDFTA
+872 VAGSDREFAA

-890 KPVRANVLRN
+890 KPVRANVLRG

-911 KKAGEQPDAAAR
+911 KKLGERLAPVER
-923 PLPLEAEAAAAIEAT
+923 RLPIETEAAAAIEAT
-938 DRMTPASPGNAID
+938 DRMTSAKSGNAID

-1005 MNGHQATRMIRQ
+1005 MNGHQATRTIRQ
-1017 FEAQVE
+1017 FETQAG
-1023 QGWHVPIIGVTA
+1023 QGWHVPIVGVTA
-1035 QALDVDRIACM
+1035 QALDVDRMMCM
-1046 QAGMDDCL
+1046 QSGMDDCI

-1063 EDKIQRYLGDVV
+1063 ETKIQQYLGDIV
-1075 FRADRFNSQGSDR
+1075 FREDRSKN

>member
-1 MTLDG
+1 LTLDG

-11 VCRRIANLDR
+11 ACRRIASLDR

-34 VNDAYARFFGRDISD
+34 VNEAYARFFGRDISD
-49 FIGNRSQDLL
+49 FIGNRSHDLL
-59 DAGESADREDKER
+59 DVGESADREDRER

-87 AWGRQR
+87 TSGRQR
-93 SRVEIESF
+93 ARIQIESF
-101 SPSEDRVYIFGVFL
+101 SPSEDRVYIFGLFL
-115 AATAAARDAFAAGAA
+115 AAPATARDASSAEVA
-130 RRPADEA
+130 RRDVHEA

-144 EGLPVATFV
+144 EDLPVATFV
-153 RDSSH
+153 RDAAH
-158 RLIYANAA
+158 QLIYANAA
-166 HADITGLD
+166 HADIIGLD
-174 RDEMLGKTEHEMFA
+174 REEMLGKTEHEMFD
-188 VGADDFFVENEAVL
+188 VGADDFFAENEAVL
-202 REGRGHEFESE
+202 REGRRQVFESE
-213 IVDRRQVTHPVKICL
+213 IVGRNHVKRPVRIRL
-228 NRATAADGKHY
+228 NRATTAGGKHY
-239 AVGSVTDTSALK
+239 VIGSVTDTSALK
-251 QREMQLIEAQARA
+251 QREIQLIDAQARA
-264 EALHQDLDN
+264 ETLHQDLDN

-304 SKEDRFEGRPYRD
+304 SKDDRFEGRPYRD

-325 ARFGADGRSIDDIY
+325 ARFGSDSRSIDDIY
-339 QAWLATLG
+339 QARLAALR
-347 KAGEHRQTEVNFA
+347 KAGAHLQTEVDFA

-368 ARQISNG
+368 ARRISNG

-390 SREITETRLALE
+390 FQEITETRLALE
-402 HLGELMADAMQAMS
+402 QLGELMADAMQAMS
-416 QGLLIVQDGA
+416 QGLLIVQDGV
-426 ILLANDRLKDML
+426 IMRANERLKDML
-438 KLPAELTEVGRD
+438 KLPADLLEAGKD

-465 NGSEALL
+465 DEPEVIRQS
-472 ETWAESIAAS
+472 WRESIVTG

-497 QLGAAIGEHRRWTV
+497 QLDAAIGEHRRWTV
-511 VFTDVT
+511 ALTDVT
-517 EMKEREADLQLL
+517 DMKEREADLQLL

-570 DPRQK
+570 DARQK

-604 DMHLRKMAFDPAEAV
+604 EMHLRKMAFDPAEAV

-629 ASEKNIEL
+629 AAEKNIEL

-661 NLVGNAIKFTERG
+661 NLVGNAITFTERG
-674 HVLVELDSQS
+674 HVLVELDSQT
-684 APDDNIL
+684 AQDGNIV

-700 IGIPAEKLDTIFDK
+700 IGIPDEKLDTIFDK

-721 FARRLEGSGLGLA
+721 FARRLDGSGLGLA

-760 VHLSMPLV
+760 VHLPMPLV
-768 APRAE
+768 AARGK
-773 VPELPANVKRAG
+773 VPELPAQVKQAG

-790 DDEAHRRI
+790 DDETHRRI

-809 SHAAED
+809 SHAAEN
-815 GKTALAILDAAF
+815 GGTALAILSAAF
-827 DMGVSV
+827 EMGVSV
-833 EAIIVDYSMPG
+833 DAIIIDYAMPD
-844 MSGYQIASAV
+844 MNGYQVASAL
-854 RADPRFEALPI
+854 RADPRFDTLPI

-872 VAGRDKDFTA
+872 VAGSDKEFAA
-882 VNGQAHLM
+882 VDGQAHLM

-900 TIIDVVRASRR
+900 TIIDVVRTSRR
-911 KKAGEQPDAAAR
+911 KRTGEQSGPAAR
-923 PLPLEAEAAAAIEAT
+923 PLPIEAEVAAAIEAT
-938 DRMTPASPGNAID
+938 DQISPAKPSNAID

-985 VDAWRQLRPSLI
+985 VDAWRQLRPSLV

-1017 FEAQVE
+1017 LEAQVG
-1023 QGWHVPIIGVTA
+1023 QGCRVPIVGVTA
-1035 QALDVDRIACM
+1035 QALDVDRIMCM
-1046 QAGMDDCL
+1046 QSGMDDCL
-1054 SKPISPELL
+1054 SKPISPEIL
-1063 EDKIQRYLGDVV
+1063 EAKIERYLGDVV
-1075 FRADRFNSQGSDR
+1075 LRTDRSTN

>member
-11 VCRRIANLDR
+11 ACHRIAYLDR

-34 VNDAYARFFGRDISD
+34 VNEAYARFFGREISD
-49 FIGNRSQDLL
+49 FIGNRSHELL
-59 DAGESADREDKER
+59 DAAESADREDRER

-87 AWGRQR
+87 ASGRRR
-93 SRVEIESF
+93 SRVQIESF
-101 SPSEDRVYIFGVFL
+101 SPSEERVYIFGIFL
-115 AATAAARDAFAAGAA
+115 AASAAEHDVSAAGAV
-130 RRPADEA
+130 RKDVEEA

-144 EGLPVATFV
+144 EDLPVATFV
-153 RDSSH
+153 RDEDH

-166 HADITGLD
+166 HADIIGLD
-174 RDEMLGKTEHEMFA
+174 LEEMLGKTEREMFD
-188 VGADDFFVENEAVL
+188 VGADDFFAENEAVL

-213 IVDRRQVTHPVKICL
+213 IVNRQQVKRPVRIRL
-228 NRATAADGKHY
+228 NRATTNGRHY
-239 AVGSVTDTSALK
+239 AIGSVTDTSALK
-251 QREMQLIEAQARA
+251 QRETQLIEAQARA

-273 ILRSMPIGVLIHNGD
+273 ILRSMPIGVLIHNSD

-297 FYDIWEY
+297 FYDIWEF
-304 SKEDRFEGRPYRD
+304 SRQDRFEGRPYRD
-317 IIAKHYEL
+317 LIAKHYEL
-325 ARFGADGRSIDDIY
+325 ARFGADSGSIDDIY
-339 QAWLATLG
+339 QARLAALR
-347 KAGEHRQTEVNFA
+347 KAGEHLQTEVNFA
-360 DGKSVIID
+360 DDKSVIID
-368 ARQISNG
+368 ARRISNG
-375 RTLMSYTDISSVKQQ
+375 RTLMTYTDISSVRQQ
-390 SREITETRLALE
+390 SQEITETRLALE
-402 HLGELMADAMQAMS
+402 RLGELMADAMQAMS
-416 QGLLIVQDGA
+416 QGLLIVQDGT
-426 ILLANDRLKDML
+426 IMLANDRLKDML
-438 KLPAELTEVGRD
+438 RLPAELLDVGRN

-455 DYCAERGDFG
+455 DYCAQRGDFG
-465 NGSEALL
+465 DESETLRKSWG
-472 ETWAESIAAS
+472 ENVAS
-482 KPISCVFQVVGDRWI
+482 GKPISCVFQVVGDRWM
-497 QLGAAIGEHRRWTV
+497 QLDAAIGEHRRWTV
-511 VFTDVT
+511 VLTDVT
-517 EMKEREADLQLL
+517 DMKEREADLQML

-570 DPRQK
+570 DARQK
-575 TFVDIIVKSGNALLT
+575 TFVDIIVKSGNALMT

-604 DMHLRKMAFDPAEAV
+604 EMHLRKMTFDPAEAV

-674 HVLVELDSQS
+674 HVLVELDSQP
-684 APDDNIL
+684 APDDDIL

-700 IGIPAEKLDTIFDK
+700 IGIPDDKLDTIFDK

-760 VHLSMPLV
+760 VHLPMPLV
-768 APRAE
+768 AARGDA
-773 VPELPANVKRAG
+773 PELPANVKQAG

-790 DDEAHRRI
+790 DDETHRRI

-809 SHAAED
+809 GHAAEN
-815 GKTALAILDAAF
+815 GEIALAILNAAF

-833 EAIIVDYSMPG
+833 DAIIIDDG
-844 MSGYQIASAV
+844 IRDMSGYQVASAV
-854 RADPRFEALPI
+854 RADPRFDMLPI

-872 VAGRDKDFTA
+872 VAGFDKEFGA
-882 VNGQAHLM
+882 VDGQAHLM
-890 KPVRANVLRN
+890 KPVRSNVLRN
-900 TIIDVVRASRR
+900 TIIDVVRTARR
-911 KKAGEQPDAAAR
+911 KQADEQSGLAAQHLAMETEVASAPDA
-923 PLPLEAEAAAAIEAT
+923 T
-938 DRMTPASPGNAID
+938 DQMTPARSGSALD

-1017 FEAQVE
+1017 FEAQLGQE
-1023 QGWHVPIIGVTA
+1023 RHVPIVGVTA
-1035 QALDVDRIACM
+1035 QALDVDRINCM
-1046 QAGMDDCL
+1046 QSGMDDCL
-1054 SKPISPELL
+1054 SKPISPEIL
-1063 EDKIQRYLGDVV
+1063 EAKIQRYLGDAV
-1075 FRADRFNSQGSDR
+1075 FQADRSRS

>member
-11 VCRRIANLDR
+11 ACRRIARLDR

-34 VNDAYARFFGRDISD
+34 VNDAYARFFGREISD
-49 FIGNRSQDLL
+49 FIGNRSHDLL
-59 DAGESADREDKER
+59 DAAESADREDRER

-87 AWGRQR
+87 GSGRQR
-93 SRVEIESF
+93 SRIQIESF

-115 AATAAARDAFAAGAA
+115 
-130 RRPADEA
+130 EA
-137 GFFRSVL
+137 S
-144 EGLPVATFV
+144 P
-153 RDSSH
+153 
-158 RLIYANAA
+158 
-166 HADITGLD
+166 
-174 RDEMLGKTEHEMFA
+174 KT
-188 VGADDFFVENEAVL
+188 
-202 REGRGHEFESE
+202 
-213 IVDRRQVTHPVKICL
+213 
-228 NRATAADGKHY
+228 
-239 AVGSVTDTSALK
+239 
-251 QREMQLIEAQARA
+251 
-264 EALHQDLDN
+264 LHQDLDN
-273 ILRSMPIGVLIHNGD
+273 ILRSMPIGVLIHDSD

-297 FYDIWEY
+297 FYDIFEF
-304 SKEDRFEGRPYRD
+304 SKDERFEGRPYRD
-317 IIAKHYEL
+317 LIAKHYER
-325 ARFGADGRSIDDIY
+325 ARFDSDGRSIDDIY
-339 QAWLATLG
+339 QARLAALR
-347 KAGEHRQTEVNFA
+347 KAGEHLQTEVNFA

-368 ARQISNG
+368 ARRIANG
-375 RTLMSYTDISSVKQQ
+375 RTLMSYTDISAVKQQ
-390 SREITETRLALE
+390 FREITEARLALE
-402 HLGELMADAMQAMS
+402 RLGELMADAMQAMS
-416 QGLLIVQDGA
+416 QGLLIVQDGT
-426 ILLANDRLKDML
+426 IMLANDRLKDML
-438 KLPAELTEVGRD
+438 KLPAELLEVGRN

-455 DYCAERGDFG
+455 DYCAQRGDFG
-465 NGSEALL
+465 EDAEAMRAS
-472 ETWAESIAAS
+472 WAESVAAG
-482 KPISCVFQVVGDRWI
+482 KPISCVFQIEGDRWM
-497 QLGAAIGEHRRWTV
+497 QLEAALGEHRRWTV
-511 VFTDVT
+511 VLTDVT

-570 DPRQK
+570 DARQK

-604 DMHLRKMAFDPAEAV
+604 EMHLRKMAFDPAEAV

-643 GVPAAMLGDAG
+643 GVPAAILGDAG
-654 RFRQIVT
+654 RYRQIVT

-674 HVLVELDSQS
+674 HVLVELDSQP
-684 APDDNIL
+684 APGDTIL
-691 LVLRIEDTG
+691 LALRIEDTG
-700 IGIPAEKLDTIFDK
+700 IGIPEEKLDTIFDK

-721 FARRLEGSGLGLA
+721 FARRLEGSGLGLT

-760 VHLSMPLV
+760 VHLPMPLV
-768 APRAE
+768 AARGKVA
-773 VPELPANVKRAG
+773 ELPANVRDARV
-785 ILIVE
+785 LIVE
-790 DDEAHRRI
+790 DDAIHRRI

-809 SHAAED
+809 GHVAED
-815 GKTALAILDAAF
+815 GGTALAILDAAF
-827 DMGVSV
+827 DMGVPV
-833 EAIIVDYSMPG
+833 DAVIVDYSMPG
-844 MSGYQIASAV
+844 MNGYQVATAL
-854 RADPRFEALPI
+854 RADPRFDTLPI

-872 VAGRDKDFTA
+872 VAGCDREFAA

-890 KPVRANVLRN
+890 KPVRANVLRG
-900 TIIDVVRASRR
+900 TIIDVVRVSRR
-911 KKAGEQPDAAAR
+911 KKLGERLASIER
-923 PLPLEAEAAAAIEAT
+923 RLPIETEAAAAIEAT
-938 DRMTPASPGNAID
+938 DRMTSAKSGNTID

-1005 MNGHQATRMIRQ
+1005 MNGHQAARMIRQ
-1017 FEAQVE
+1017 FETQAG
-1023 QGWHVPIIGVTA
+1023 QGYHVPIVGVTA
-1035 QALDVDRIACM
+1035 QALDVDRIMCM
-1046 QAGMDDCL
+1046 QSGMDDCM

-1063 EDKIQRYLGDVV
+1063 ETKIRRYLSDTAL
-1075 FRADRFNSQGSDR
+1075 RADRSNN

>member
-1 MTLDG
+1 LTLDG

-11 VCRRIANLDR
+11 ACRRIANLDR

-87 AWGRQR
+87 ASGRQR

-101 SPSEDRVYIFGVFL
+101 SPSEDRVYIFGVFF
-115 AATAAARDAFAAGAA
+115 AVPAVARDASSAGAVQSE
-130 RRPADEA
+130 ADEPD
-137 GFFRSVL
+137 FFRSIL

-153 RDSSH
+153 RDSNH
-158 RLIYANAA
+158 RLVYANAA

-174 RDEMLGKTEHEMFA
+174 RKEMLGKTEHEMFD
-188 VGADDFFVENEAVL
+188 VGADDFFVKNEAVL
-202 REGRGHEFESE
+202 EDGQGHEFESE
-213 IVDRRQVTHPVKICL
+213 IVDRKQVTHPVKIRL
-228 NRATAADGKHY
+228 NRTTTAEGKHY

-273 ILRSMPIGVLIHNGD
+273 ILRSMPIGVLIHNSD
-288 YIVEYVNDA
+288 HIVEYVNDA

-304 SKEDRFEGRPYRD
+304 SKDERFGGRPYRD
-317 IIAKHYEL
+317 IIAKHYSL

-339 QAWLATLG
+339 QAWLTTLRKG
-347 KAGEHRQTEVNFA
+347 GAHLQTEVNFA

-390 SREITETRLALE
+390 SKEITETRLALE

-416 QGLLIVQDGA
+416 QGLLIVQDGT

-438 KLPAELTEVGRD
+438 KLPAELLEIGKD

-465 NGSEALL
+465 DGSDGLRES
-472 ETWAESIAAS
+472 WAQSVAAG

-604 DMHLRKMAFDPAEAV
+604 DMHLRKIAFDPAEAV

-629 ASEKNIEL
+629 ASEKNVEL
-637 MVRIAP
+637 MVHIAP

-674 HVLVELDSQS
+674 HVLVELNSQP

-760 VHLSMPLV
+760 VHLPMPLV
-768 APRAE
+768 ALRGKA
-773 VPELPANVKRAG
+773 PELPANVKRAG

-790 DDEAHRRI
+790 DDEIHRRI
-798 LTEQLAQWGFD
+798 LTEQLVQWGFD

-827 DMGVSV
+827 NMGVSV
-833 EAIIVDYSMPG
+833 DAIIVDYSMPG
-844 MSGYQIASAV
+844 MNGYQIASAV
-854 RADPRFEALPI
+854 HADARFESLPI

-872 VAGRDKDFTA
+872 VASRDKDFTA

-911 KKAGEQPDAAAR
+911 KNAGEQPGSTAR
-923 PLPLEAEAAAAIEAT
+923 PLPIEAEAAAAIEAA
-938 DRMTPASPGNAID
+938 DRMTPAIPGNTID

-1017 FEAQVE
+1017 FEAQAG

-1063 EDKIQRYLGDVV
+1063 EAKIQRYLGDAV
-1075 FRADRFNSQGSDR
+1075 FQADRSNS

>member
-1 MTLDG
+1 LTLDG

-11 VCRRIANLDR
+11 ACRRIASLDR

-49 FIGNRSQDLL
+49 FIGNRSHDLL
-59 DAGESADREDKER
+59 DAGESADREDRER

-87 AWGRQR
+87 ASGRQR
-93 SRVEIESF
+93 SRIQIESF

-115 AATAAARDAFAAGAA
+115 
-130 RRPADEA
+130 EA
-137 GFFRSVL
+137 S
-144 EGLPVATFV
+144 A
-153 RDSSH
+153 
-158 RLIYANAA
+158 
-166 HADITGLD
+166 
-174 RDEMLGKTEHEMFA
+174 KT
-188 VGADDFFVENEAVL
+188 
-202 REGRGHEFESE
+202 
-213 IVDRRQVTHPVKICL
+213 
-228 NRATAADGKHY
+228 
-239 AVGSVTDTSALK
+239 
-251 QREMQLIEAQARA
+251 
-264 EALHQDLDN
+264 LHQDLDN
-273 ILRSMPIGVLIHNGD
+273 ILRSMPIGVLIHDSD

-297 FYDIWEY
+297 FYDVWEF
-304 SKEDRFEGRPYRD
+304 SKDDRFEGRPYRD
-317 IIAKHYEL
+317 LIAKHYEL
-325 ARFGADGRSIDDIY
+325 ARFGFDGRSIDDIY
-339 QAWLATLG
+339 QERLAVLRR
-347 KAGEHRQTEVNFA
+347 AGEHLQTEVNFA
-360 DGKSVIID
+360 DGKSVILD
-368 ARQISNG
+368 ARRISNG
-375 RTLMSYTDISSVKQQ
+375 RTLMSYTDISSVRRQ
-390 SREITETRLALE
+390 SQEITETRLALE
-402 HLGELMADAMQAMS
+402 RLGELMADAMQAMS

-426 ILLANDRLKDML
+426 IMLANDRMKDML
-438 KLPAELTEVGRD
+438 KLPAELLDVGRD

-465 NGSEALL
+465 DDCEALRRS
-472 ETWAESIAAS
+472 WGESVAAG
-482 KPISCVFQVVGDRWI
+482 KPISCVFQIGGDRWM
-497 QLGAAIGEHRRWTV
+497 QLEAAIGEHRRWTV
-511 VFTDVT
+511 VLTDIT

-570 DPRQK
+570 DARQK

-590 IINDILDFSRIDTG
+590 IINDILDFSRIDSG
-604 DMHLRKMAFDPAEAV
+604 AMHLRKVAFDPAEAV

-637 MVRIAP
+637 MVRVAP
-643 GVPAAMLGDAG
+643 GVPAGILGDAG

-674 HVLVELDSQS
+674 HVLVELDSQPAS
-684 APDDNIL
+684 DDDIL
-691 LVLRIEDTG
+691 LMLRVEDTG
-700 IGIPAEKLDTIFDK
+700 IGIPDEKLGTIFDK

-746 LSVESEWGKGSVFT
+746 LSVKSEWGRGSVFT
-760 VHLSMPLV
+760 VHLPMPLV
-768 APRAE
+768 AVRGKVA
-773 VPELPANVKRAG
+773 ELPANVGHAG
-785 ILIVE
+785 VLIVE
-790 DDEAHRRI
+790 DDAIHRRI

-809 SHAAED
+809 GHVAED

-827 DMGVSV
+827 DMGVPV
-833 EAIIVDYSMPG
+833 DAIIVDDSMPG
-844 MSGYQIASAV
+844 MNGYQVASAV
-854 RADPRFEALPI
+854 RADPRFDTLPI

-872 VAGRDKDFTA
+872 VAGCDKEFAA

-890 KPVRANVLRN
+890 KPVRANVLRS

-911 KKAGEQPDAAAR
+911 KKRGERSVPSER
-923 PLPLEAEAAAAIEAT
+923 RLPIETEAAAAIEAT
-938 DRMTPASPGNAID
+938 DQMMAAKPGNAID

-985 VDAWRQLRPSLI
+985 VDAWRQLRPALI

-1017 FEAQVE
+1017 FETQAG
-1023 QGWHVPIIGVTA
+1023 QGWHVPIVGVTA
-1035 QALDVDRIACM
+1035 QALDVDRIMCM
-1046 QAGMDDCL
+1046 QSGMDDCM

-1063 EDKIQRYLGDVV
+1063 EAKIQRYLGDTA
-1075 FRADRFNSQGSDR
+1075 FRADRSKNQGSDR